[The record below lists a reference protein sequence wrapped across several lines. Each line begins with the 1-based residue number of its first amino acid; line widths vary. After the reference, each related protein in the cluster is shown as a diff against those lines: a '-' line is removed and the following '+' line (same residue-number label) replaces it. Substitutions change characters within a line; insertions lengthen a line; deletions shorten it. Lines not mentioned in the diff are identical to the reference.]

1 MTKNTHKYI
10 SNEFMKKK
18 YEHTFLYFLLTYIV
32 KLIYNDKYIFL
43 SFIVE
48 IEISRVSNTN
58 YPIHQFQILTY
69 VPFKKS

>member
-1 MTKNTHKYI
+1 
-10 SNEFMKKK
+10 MKQQ
-18 YEHTFLYFLLTYIV
+18 YEHTFLYFLLVYIV
-32 KLIYNDKYIFL
+32 KLIYNDKQILL

-58 YPIHQFQILTY
+58 VPIHQFQILTY